1 MVYSLR
7 SMDLPLGLPG
17 NLLALPLP
25 LLLLLLLLLALALEL
40 SSPPLK
46 TKRVGS

>member
-1 MVYSLR
+1 
-7 SMDLPLGLPG
+7 MDLPLGPPG